1 MAGDGHTSARAMATP
16 TPGNRT
22 IAPTLPKAPTGIQ
35 GLDEITGGGFPR
47 GRPTLVY
54 GGAGSG
60 KTLLAIQFLARG
72 ALDFD
77 ETGVFMSFEE
87 PLTDLA
93 QNVASLG
100 YDLQA
105 LIAAKKLAVDYV
117 RVERSEIEETG
128 DYDLEGLFVRL
139 AYAIDSVGAKRVV
152 LDTIESLFGGLANAG
167 ILRAELRRLFGW
179 LKDRGVT
186 AIITGERGGP
196 GSLTR
201 QGLDEYVSDCVILLD
216 HRVHDQV
223 STRRLRIV
231 KYRGTSHGTN
241 EYPFLIDATGLS
253 VLPVTSLSLD
263 HAAPTE
269 RISSGIGRLD
279 TMLGGKGYYR
289 GSSVLVTGAA
299 GTGKSSMAA
308 HFVDAAC
315 RHGERCLFF
324 AFEESPQQLIRNM
337 RSIGIDLAAHVGR
350 DVLRFEAARPTL
362 VGLEQHLSTL
372 HRAVREFKPTV
383 VVLDPI
389 TSLLSVGEGAEVEAV
404 LLRMVDFLKSQE
416 ITGFFTSL
424 TRGGVPLEQSGV
436 SISSLMDTWLLLQD
450 LEANGERTRG
460 LYVIKARGLAHS
472 NQIREFVL
480 TDHGVELLDIYVSAA
495 GVLTGTARAA
505 QETHERAAAF
515 ARQQDVDRKQRE
527 LTRERAIL
535 AARMAA
541 LEADIEIM
549 DEELRRLPAQERQ
562 REALLEDER
571 DVISRSRLADQPGNG
586 AGESARGDRR

>member
-1 MAGDGHTSARAMATP
+1 MERDGHTSARAVAPP
-16 TPGNRT
+16 TPGNST
-22 IAPTLPKAPTGIQ
+22 IEPTLPKSPTGIQ

-47 GRPTLVY
+47 GRPTLVC
-54 GGAGSG
+54 GSAGSG
-60 KTLLAIQFLARG
+60 KTLLAMQFLARG

-77 ETGVFMSFEE
+77 EAGVFMSFEE

-105 LIAAKKLAVDYV
+105 LVAAKKLAVDYV

-128 DYDLEGLFVRL
+128 DYDLEALFVRL

-152 LDTIESLFGGLANAG
+152 LDTLESLFGGLANAG
-167 ILRAELRRLFGW
+167 ILRAELRRLFSW

-186 AIITGERGGP
+186 AIITGERGGA

-263 HAAPTE
+263 HTAPTE

-299 GTGKSSMAA
+299 GTGKSSIAA

-337 RSIGIDLAAHVGR
+337 RSIGIDLAVPVGR
-350 DVLRFEAARPTL
+350 HVLRFEAARPTL

-541 LEADIEIM
+541 LQADIETM
-549 DEELRRLPAQERQ
+549 DEELRRLPEHERQ
-562 REALLEDER
+562 REALLDDER
-571 DVISRSRLADQPGNG
+571 DVIARSRLADQPGNG
-586 AGESARGDRR
+586 AGEGAKGDRR

>member
-1 MAGDGHTSARAMATP
+1 MAPP
-16 TPGNRT
+16 TTIGPT
-22 IAPTLPKAPTGIQ
+22 IAVTLPKSPTGIQ
-35 GLDEITGGGFPR
+35 GLDEITGGGFPQ
-47 GRPTLVY
+47 GRPTLVC

-60 KTLLAIQFLARG
+60 KTLLATQFLVRG

-77 ETGVFMSFEE
+77 EAGVFMSFEE
-87 PLTDLA
+87 PLHDLA

-100 YDLQA
+100 YDLPA
-105 LIAAKKLAVDYV
+105 LIAGKKLAMDYV

-128 DYDLEGLFVRL
+128 DYDLEALFVRL

-152 LDTIESLFGGLANAG
+152 LDTLESLFGGLSNAG

-186 AIITGERGGP
+186 AVITGERGGA

-241 EYPFLIDATGLS
+241 EYPFLIDASGLS

-279 TMLGGKGYYR
+279 TMLGGKGYYL

-324 AFEESPQQLIRNM
+324 AFEESPRQLLRNM
-337 RSIGIDLAAHVGR
+337 RSIGIDLAASVGR

-389 TSLLSVGEGAEVEAV
+389 TSLLSVGAGSEVEAL
-404 LLRMVDFLKSQE
+404 LLRMVDFLKSQG

-424 TRGGVPLEQSGV
+424 TQSGV
-436 SISSLMDTWLLLQD
+436 SLEQSVVGISSLMDTWLLLRD

-480 TDHGVELLDIYVSAA
+480 TDHGVDLLDVSVSAA

-505 QETHERAAAF
+505 REAHERAAVF
-515 ARQQDVDRKQRE
+515 ARQHDVDRQQRE
-527 LTRERAIL
+527 LMRKRTVL

-541 LEADIEIM
+541 LQADLEIM
-549 DEELRRLPAQERQ
+549 DEELRRLPEQERQ

-571 DVISRSRLADQPGNG
+571 DVIARSRLADAPGNG
-586 AGESARGDRR
+586 AGESPRGDRR